1 MERIL
6 HNKKTYN
13 TVVKINLISISIALM
28 YFFFLW
34 KYVGDW
40 LMNILWIYI
49 PSIMILIFAF
59 YLIFRVN
66 IKTSLFFLIINSIIL
81 YLTIDYISKAL
92 VM

>member
-1 MERIL
+1 MARIL
-6 HNKKTYN
+6 HNEKIYN
-13 TVVKINLISISIALM
+13 IVVKINLISILIALM

-34 KYVGDW
+34 KYIGDW

-49 PSIMILIFAF
+49 PIIMILIFTF
-59 YLIFRVN
+59 YLIFRIR